1 MKIASVRRVGVTGK
15 RGDRMAAAYQINGVT
30 YVVDAVFQPVKQKT
44 TLRDRLKHYLNNN
57 FADLTHFKNGT
68 ILSLEYVLTAGKE
81 DLCSQKAKA
90 TT

>member
-1 MKIASVRRVGVTGK
+1 
-15 RGDRMAAAYQINGVT
+15 MAAAYQINGVT